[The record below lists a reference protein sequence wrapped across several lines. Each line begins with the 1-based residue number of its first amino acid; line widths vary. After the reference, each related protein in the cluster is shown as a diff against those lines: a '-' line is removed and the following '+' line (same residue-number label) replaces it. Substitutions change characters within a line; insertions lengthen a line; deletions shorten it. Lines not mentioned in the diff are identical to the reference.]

1 MTSFILWKLALSFIF
16 VANYSKHNYNLVFVD
31 FSIEGKKMYTRVELV
46 RDWALTQG
54 GIPLFIPFGEG

>member
-16 VANYSKHNYNLVFVD
+16 VANYSTQYNWVFVD
-31 FSIEGKKMYTRVELV
+31 FSIEGKKMYTRVEIV
-46 RDWALTQG
+46 RHWAQTQG